1 MTVGRSPATSPEV
14 VGAGGGSDGTVTEPR
29 VLVIEDERDV
39 RDLLAHYLEGLHCAV
54 RTADSGE
61 SGLELAR
68 DDPPDLVILDVRL
81 PHMGGHE
88 VARTLHADPRTS
100 HCKLVITSVLDME
113 DICDI
118 ESDGILHKP
127 FRRADVERIV
137 KLLQGG
143 R

>member
-1 MTVGRSPATSPEV
+1 MTVGRSPASSPEV
-14 VGAGGGSDGTVTEPR
+14 AGAGAGSDGAVTEPR

-39 RDLLAHYLEGLHCAV
+39 RNLLAHYLEGLHCTV
-54 RTADSGE
+54 RMADSGE
-61 SGLELAR
+61 AGLELAL

-81 PHMGGHE
+81 PHMDGHD
-88 VARTLHADPRTS
+88 VARALHADPRTS

-137 KLLQGG
+137 NLLREG